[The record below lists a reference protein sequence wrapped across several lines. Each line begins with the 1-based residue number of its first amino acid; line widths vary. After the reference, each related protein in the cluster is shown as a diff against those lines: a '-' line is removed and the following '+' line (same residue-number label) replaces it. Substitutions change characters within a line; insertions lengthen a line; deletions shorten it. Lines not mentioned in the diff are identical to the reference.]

1 MFFPFVTIFILAGK
15 KNILFQLIRRMYYFL
30 AHTPVGVNSTERVLL
45 SHLFNE
51 SRHRHFKLT
60 RQYTLFKNHLK

>member
-30 AHTPVGVNSTERVLL
+30 AHAPVGVNSTERVLL

-51 SRHRHFKLT
+51 SRHRHFK
-60 RQYTLFKNHLK
+60 